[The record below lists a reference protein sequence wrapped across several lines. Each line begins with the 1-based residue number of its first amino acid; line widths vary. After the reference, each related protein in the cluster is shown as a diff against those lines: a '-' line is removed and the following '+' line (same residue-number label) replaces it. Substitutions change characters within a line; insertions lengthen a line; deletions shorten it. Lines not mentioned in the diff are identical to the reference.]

1 MMETINH
8 KIIHS
13 LIEEKEF
20 PEVDMEGKMSIKSFE
35 SLREFEDSYLNDSEI
50 NWMLKRFESVSN
62 LESRLF
68 EWTSSI
74 SLKGEVT
81 DFSNNFRVE

>member
-1 MMETINH
+1 METINH
-8 KIIHS
+8 NIIHC

-20 PEVDMEGKMSIKSFE
+20 PEVNMERNMSIKSFE

-50 NWMLKRFESVSN
+50 HWMLKRFESGSN

-68 EWTSSI
+68 E
-74 SLKGEVT
+74 
-81 DFSNNFRVE
+81 